1 MLRYSGYI
9 EYISRKGRYELAS
22 LLIEETEK
30 ELLEKRKQAKN
41 KGEKVGRGR
50 ADVLGE
56 VARRL
61 GVIKLTVFKWRKG
74 DYQASNEVTRRLVEL
89 TSRLYPEKTQAIIE
103 KDIETSKQEFERIL
117 QSLRKQR
124 EDEGSK

>member
-22 LLIEETEK
+22 LLLEETEK
-30 ELLEKRKQAKN
+30 EMLEKRKQAKN

-61 GVIKLTVFKWRKG
+61 GVSKLTVFKWRKG
-74 DYQASNEVTRRLVEL
+74 DYQASNEVTSRIVEL
-89 TSRLYPEKTQAIIE
+89 TSQLYPEKTQAIIE
-103 KDIETSKQEFERIL
+103 KDIENSKQEFERIL

-124 EDEGSK
+124 EGKRSK